1 MSTKAKII
9 IALVVV
15 AIIVGVTIWLY
26 NKKKKEKAASTA
38 SAASEAIK
46 KAGQVIIPRTVAP
59 VAEAAAPAAAFDFE
73 TVKINP
79 IDL

>member
-15 AIIVGVTIWLY
+15 AIIIGVTIWLY

-38 SAASEAIK
+38 SAGSKAIK
-46 KAGQVIIPRTVAP
+46 EPGPVSGPRISAPVAATVAP
-59 VAEAAAPAAAFDFE
+59 VAAFDF
-73 TVKINP
+73 TA
-79 IDL
+79 

>member
-38 SAASEAIK
+38 RTASAASEAIK
-46 KAGQVIIPRTVAP
+46 KSRPVIIPRTVAP
-59 VAEAAAPAAAFDFE
+59 IATATAPATAFDF
-73 TVKINP
+73 TA
-79 IDL
+79 